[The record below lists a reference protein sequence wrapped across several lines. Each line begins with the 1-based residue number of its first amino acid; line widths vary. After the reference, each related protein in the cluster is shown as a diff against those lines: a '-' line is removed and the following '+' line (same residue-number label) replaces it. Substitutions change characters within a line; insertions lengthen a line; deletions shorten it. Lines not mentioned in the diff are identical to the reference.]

1 MKLDVTDP
9 PIVALLEAASPAT
22 VTVTRDDGEPI
33 TSPVWFRVAGDR
45 IEVVMAGGDAKLEH
59 LRRNPSC
66 QVLIFEA
73 TPPFGGVLVRGRAVI
88 RPDDGSRC
96 RLSISSRYL
105 GEEHGRSYADV
116 GRRTPGYVVSL
127 STSDARAWSLADTL
141 P

>member
-22 VTVTRDDGEPI
+22 VTVLRDDGEPI

-45 IEVVMAGGDAKLEH
+45 LEVVMADGDAKLEH
-59 LRRNPSC
+59 LRRNSSC
-66 QVLIFEA
+66 RVLIFEA
-73 TPPFGGVLVRGRAVI
+73 APPFRGVIVRGRADL
-88 RPDDGSRC
+88 RPDHGAQSR
-96 RLSISSRYL
+96 LAIASRYL
-105 GEEHGRSYADV
+105 GAEHGRRYADV

-127 STSDARAWSLADTL
+127 SMSDARAWSLADKL